1 MKFFITTLF
10 ALFFLPSAVLGQYTV
25 EWAHTFGANG
35 WDEANTCIETRD
47 GEYMLGGFAK
57 LQEHLLW
64 LVKVRPQ
71 GGGHWGKTFAE
82 YFVSAA
88 NSIAET
94 SDSNLVVTG
103 YAIKKREFQSNLL
116 LMKID
121 TLGNVVW
128 HKIFGG
134 DGDEQGAKV
143 IEASDGGFAVAGYS
157 TSNNDAEPNWYVLKT
172 DRDGNKLWDKQF
184 GGSADDRALSIA
196 ETYDGGFVV
205 TGYTGSGDGGRK
217 MMSIIK
223 LDSDGNDVWAQN
235 YPLNDWSSG
244 ADIIATKDS
253 MIMATGYTKAY
264 SITDYDF
271 MTVKTDMNGDSVWIR
286 TFGDEHWQE
295 GTSLIETF
303 DNNFVVCGFSM
314 SNVKDQSSFAILKY
328 DKSGN
333 LLWHYIFKR
342 KSQDYAKS
350 VVETRDNGLLIA
362 GTTFSIGK
370 GWDMA
375 VLKMKSE
382 EKKEIVMDFPSEK
395 DTLSTTLR
403 EQIEIRLCLNGFGV
417 PGGVKILVNGIPQV
431 SADKFTSPGANAKKT
446 NCEFPLSYLLNLSHG
461 LNVIRIEVSDSRN
474 YIFDRQVL
482 VYRLPRYDF

>member
-1 MKFFITTLF
+1 MKFFIKIILVS
-10 ALFFLPSAVLGQYTV
+10 LLLPLKSFGQYTM
-25 EWAHTFGANG
+25 EWAHTFGGNG

-64 LVKVRPQ
+64 MVKVRPN

-94 SDSNLVVTG
+94 SDSNLVITG
-103 YAIKKREFQSNLL
+103 YAIRKREYQSNLL
-116 LMKID
+116 LMKVD
-121 TLGNVVW
+121 TLGNVLW
-128 HKIFGG
+128 QKTYGS
-134 DGDEQGAKV
+134 DGDEQGTKV
-143 IEASDGGFAVAGYS
+143 IEVSDGGYAVAGYS
-157 TSNNDAEPNWYVLKT
+157 TSNNDAEPNWYVMKT
-172 DRDGNKLWDKQF
+172 DKDGNKLWDKQF
-184 GGSADDRALSIA
+184 GSSSDDRATSIA
-196 ETYDGGFVV
+196 ETFDGGFVV

-223 LDSDGNDVWAQN
+223 LDAEGNDIWAQN

-253 MIMATGYTKAY
+253 MIIATGYTKAY
-264 SITDYDF
+264 TITDYDF
-271 MTVKTDMNGDSVWIR
+271 MTVKTDMNGDTVWTR

-303 DNNFVVCGFSM
+303 DNNFVVCGYSM
-314 SNVKDQSSFAILKY
+314 SNITDQSSFVILKY
-328 DKSGN
+328 DKAGN
-333 LLWHYIFKR
+333 LVWHYIFKR

-362 GTTFSIGK
+362 GTTFSFGK

-375 VLKMKSE
+375 VLKMKNY
-382 EKKEIVMDFPSEK
+382 EKKEIVMSFPK
-395 DTLSTTLR
+395 DSVATTLR
-403 EQIEIRLCLNGFGV
+403 EQAELKICLNGFGV
-417 PGGVKILVNGIPQV
+417 PNSVTVFVNDIPQV
-431 SADKFTSPGANAKKT
+431 AATEFITPSEEDKKKG
-446 NCEFPLSYLLNLSHG
+446 CELPLSYLVNLTTG
-461 LNVIRIEVSDSRN
+461 LNVIRLEVMDSRN
-474 YIFDRQVL
+474 YSFEKQISL
-482 VYRLPRYDF
+482 YRLPRYDF

>member
-1 MKFFITTLF
+1 MRFFIKI
-10 ALFFLPSAVLGQYTV
+10 VLISLLQPLNPFGQYTM
-25 EWAHTFGANG
+25 EWAHTFGGNG
-35 WDEANTCIETRD
+35 WDEANACIETRD

-64 LVKVRPQ
+64 MVKVRRN

-94 SDSNLVVTG
+94 ADSNLVITG
-103 YAIKKREFQSNLL
+103 YAIRKREFQSNLL
-116 LMKID
+116 LMKVD
-121 TLGNVVW
+121 TLGNVLWQKVY
-128 HKIFGG
+128 GG

-143 IEASDGGFAVAGYS
+143 IEASDGGYAVAGYS
-157 TSNNDAEPNWYVLKT
+157 TSNNDAEPNWYVLRT
-172 DRDGNKLWDKQF
+172 DKDGNKLWDKQF
-184 GGSADDRALSIA
+184 GGSSDDRALSIA
-196 ETYDGGFVV
+196 ETYDKGFVV

-223 LDSDGNDVWAQN
+223 LDAEGNDIWAQN
-235 YPLNDWSSG
+235 YPVNDWSSG

-253 MIMATGYTKAY
+253 MIIATGFTKAY
-264 SITDYDF
+264 TITDYDF
-271 MTVKTDMNGDSVWIR
+271 MTVKTDMNGDTVWIR

-295 GTSLIETF
+295 GTSVIETF
-303 DNNFVVCGFSM
+303 DNNFVVAGYSM
-314 SNVKDQSSFAILKY
+314 SNIKDQSSFVILKY

-333 LLWHYIFKR
+333 LIWHYIFKR

-362 GTTFSIGK
+362 GTTFSFGK

-375 VLKMKSE
+375 VLKMKSYE
-382 EKKEIVMDFPSEK
+382 RKEIVMDFPK

-403 EQIEIRLCLNGFGV
+403 KDVELRICLNGFGA
-417 PGGVKILVNGIPQV
+417 PNGVKIFVNDIPQV
-431 SADKFTSPGANAKKT
+431 AASEFRPPSEENKK
-446 NCEFPLSYLLNLSHG
+446 NGCELPLSYPVSLTTG
-461 LNVIRIEVSDSRN
+461 LNVIRLEVMDSRN
-474 YIFDRQVL
+474 YSFEKQISL
-482 VYRLPRYDF
+482 YSLPRYDF